1 LYTDKFNLYESK
13 GPSKGP
19 FLILNMYKMK
29 IAIQGEKGCFH
40 EVAARQYFNY
50 DNIEI
55 VPCSTFDL
63 TLNTMKAGEAD
74 FAVMAIENA
83 RSGSIL
89 YNYTLIRESGMKI
102 LGEHNLRIKQNLMAL
117 PGQSITDIRE
127 IRSHPIA
134 IAQCMTYLNQF
145 PGLILIESDDT
156 AGSAKQISETRAR
169 GVAAIASLNTA
180 ELYGLDVLAE
190 GIETYKQN
198 YTRFL
203 IVGEEDKGNKR
214 GNKVSICFSTG
225 HKPGSLAAVLVKL
238 AELEINLSKIQSVP
252 RLNGEWEY
260 MFYLDLEL
268 SKNTNADVIKRV
280 LEKKT
285 SNLEILGVYF
295 KGDMLYES

>member
-1 LYTDKFNLYESK
+1 MNARVPKRGPCSFNK
-13 GPSKGP
+13 T
-19 FLILNMYKMK
+19 FKMK
-29 IAIQGEKGCFH
+29 IAIQGESGSFH

-50 DNIEI
+50 DEIEI
-55 VPCSTFDL
+55 VPCSSFDL
-63 TLNTMKAGEAD
+63 TLNTLKANEAD

-117 PGQSITDIRE
+117 PGQTMADIHE
-127 IRSHPIA
+127 VRSHPIA
-134 IAQCMTYLNQF
+134 LAQCMTFLSQY
-145 PGLILIESDDT
+145 PYLILIESDDT
-156 AGSAKQISETRAR
+156 AGSARQISEHQLK
-169 GVAAIASLNTA
+169 GVAAIAPSNA
-180 ELYGLDVLAE
+180 AKIYGLNLLAS

-203 IVGEEDKGNKR
+203 IVGSEDKGNTK

-225 HKPGSLAAVLVKL
+225 HKPGSLAAVLVKI
-238 AELEINLSKIQSVP
+238 AELQINLTKIQSVP

-268 SKNTNADVIKRV
+268 NKNTKSEVIERV
-280 LEKKT
+280 LHNYT

-295 KGDMLYES
+295 KGDMLYDS

>member
-1 LYTDKFNLYESK
+1 MKARVPQRGPCCFNT
-13 GPSKGP
+13 
-19 FLILNMYKMK
+19 FRKMK
-29 IAIQGEKGCFH
+29 IAIQGETGCFH
-40 EVAARQYFNY
+40 EVAARQYFIY
-50 DNIEI
+50 DEIEI

-63 TLNTMKAGEAD
+63 ELNILKDGEAD

-89 YNYTLIRESGMKI
+89 YNYTLLRESGMKI

-117 PGQSITDIRE
+117 PDQMITDIRE

-134 IAQCMTYLNQF
+134 LAQCMTFLNQF
-145 PGLILIESDDT
+145 PGVTLIESDDT
-156 AGSAKQISETRAR
+156 AGSAKQISETKVK
-169 GVAAIASLNTA
+169 GVAAIASSHAA
-180 ELYGLDVLAE
+180 EIYGLKILAE

-203 IVGEEDKGNKR
+203 VVGSEDKGNTR

-225 HKPGSLAAVLVKL
+225 HKPGSLAKVLVKL

-268 SKNTNADVIKRV
+268 NKNTKSDIIKRV
-280 LEKKT
+280 LDKYT
-285 SNLEILGVYF
+285 SNLEILGVYY
-295 KGDMLYES
+295 KGDMLYDS

>member
-1 LYTDKFNLYESK
+1 MKARV
-13 GPSKGP
+13 PQRGP
-19 FLILNMYKMK
+19 FFINTLKMK
-29 IAIQGEKGCFH
+29 IAIQGETGCFH

-50 DNIEI
+50 DDIEI

-63 TLNTMKAGEAD
+63 TLSTLTEGDAD

-102 LGEHNLRIKQNLMAL
+102 LGEHTLRIRQNLMAL
-117 PGQSITDIRE
+117 HGQSITDIKE

-134 IAQCMTYLNQF
+134 LAQCMTFLNQF
-145 PGLILIESDDT
+145 PGMTLIEAEDT
-156 AGSAKQISETRAR
+156 AGSARIISEHKLK
-169 GVAAIASLNTA
+169 GVAAIAASNAA
-180 ELYGLDVLAE
+180 EIYDLDILAS

-203 IVGEEDKGNKR
+203 VIGNEDKGNTR
-214 GNKVSICFSTG
+214 GNKVSICFSTS

-238 AELEINLSKIQSVP
+238 AELQINLSKIQSVP

-268 SKNTNADVIKRV
+268 NKNTKSDIIKRV
-280 LEKKT
+280 LSKYT

>member
-1 LYTDKFNLYESK
+1 MNQGSRK
-13 GPSKGP
+13 GAL
-19 FLILNMYKMK
+19 FLCKILIMK
-29 IAIQGEKGCFH
+29 VSIQGEKGCFH
-40 EVAARQYFNY
+40 EVAARQYFSY
-50 DNIEI
+50 DEVDI
-55 VPCSTFDL
+55 VPCPTFDL
-63 TLNTMKAGEAD
+63 TLNTLKAGACD

-117 PGQSITDIRE
+117 PGQSLSDIRE

-134 IAQCMTYLNQF
+134 IAQCMTYLNQH
-145 PGLILIESDDT
+145 PGIILIESDDT
-156 AGSAKQISETRAR
+156 AGSAREISETKAS
-169 GVAAIASLNTA
+169 GVGAIASSIAA
-180 ELYGLDVLAE
+180 EIYGLDILAH

-203 IVGEEDKGNKR
+203 IVGEESHGNTS

-238 AELEINLSKIQSVP
+238 AEYDINLTKIQSVP

-268 SKNTNADVIKRV
+268 NKNTKSDVIKRI
-280 LEKKT
+280 LDKYT
-285 SNLEILGVYF
+285 SNLEILGVYY
-295 KGDMLYES
+295 KGDMLYDS

>member
-1 LYTDKFNLYESK
+1 MKARVPERGPCSFNNI
-13 GPSKGP
+13 
-19 FLILNMYKMK
+19 FKMK
-29 IAIQGEKGCFH
+29 IAIQGESGCFH

-50 DNIEI
+50 DIIEI

-63 TLNTMKAGEAD
+63 TLNTVKSGEAD

-102 LGEHNLRIKQNLMAL
+102 LGEHNLRVKQNLMAL
-117 PGQSITDIRE
+117 PGQAITEIRE

-145 PGLILIESDDT
+145 PGITLIESDDT
-156 AGSAKQISETRAR
+156 ASSARQISETHSK
-169 GVAAIASLNTA
+169 GVAAIASSSAA
-180 ELYGLDVLAE
+180 EIYGLEILAS

-198 YTRFL
+198 YTRFH
-203 IVGEEDKGNKR
+203 IVGNEEKGNKR

-225 HKPGSLAAVLVKL
+225 HKPGSLAKILVKL
-238 AELEINLSKIQSVP
+238 AELDINLSKIQSVP

-268 SKNTNADVIKRV
+268 NKNTKSEVIKRV
-280 LEKKT
+280 LDKYT
-285 SNLEILGVYF
+285 RRHVI
-295 KGDMLYES
+295 

>member
-1 LYTDKFNLYESK
+1 MKTRV
-13 GPSKGP
+13 PQRGP
-19 FLILNMYKMK
+19 FLFNTDSKMK
-29 IAIQGEKGCFH
+29 ISIQGEAGCFH
-40 EVAARQYFNY
+40 EVAARQYFSY
-50 DNIEI
+50 DDIEI

-63 TLNTMKAGEAD
+63 TLNTLKAGDSD

-102 LGEHNLRIKQNLMAL
+102 LGEHNLRIIQNLMAL
-117 PGQSITDIRE
+117 PGQQITDIRE

-134 IAQCMTYLNQF
+134 IAQCMTFLNQF
-145 PGLILIESDDT
+145 PGITLIESDDT
-156 AGSAKQISETRAR
+156 AASARVISENRLQ
-169 GVAAIASLNTA
+169 GVAAIASSTA
-180 ELYGLDVLAE
+180 AQIYGLDILAS

-203 IVGEEDKGNKR
+203 VVGSEENGNTK

-225 HKPGSLAAVLVKL
+225 HKPGSLAKILVKL
-238 AELEINLSKIQSVP
+238 AEMEINLSKIQSVP

-260 MFYLDLEL
+260 MFYLDLEMN
-268 SKNTNADVIKRV
+268 KNTKSEVIKRV
-280 LEKKT
+280 LAKYT
-285 SNLEILGVYF
+285 NDLEILGVYY

>member
-1 LYTDKFNLYESK
+1 
-13 GPSKGP
+13 
-19 FLILNMYKMK
+19 MK

-50 DNIEI
+50 DEIEI

-63 TLNTMKAGEAD
+63 TLNTVKTGEAD
-74 FAVMAIENA
+74 FAIMAIENA

-102 LGEHNLRIKQNLMAL
+102 LGEHNLRIKQNLMAM
-117 PGQSITDIRE
+117 PGQSITDIKE

-134 IAQCMTYLNQF
+134 LAQCMTFLNQF
-145 PGLILIESDDT
+145 PGITLIEGDDT
-156 AGSAKQISETRAR
+156 AGSARLISDKKLK
-169 GVAAIASLNTA
+169 GVAAIASSNSA
-180 ELYGLDVLAE
+180 EIYGLNILAE

-203 IVGEEDKGNKR
+203 VIGSEEKGNKK

-238 AELEINLSKIQSVP
+238 ADLGINLSKIQSVP

-260 MFYLDLEL
+260 LFYLDLEL
-268 SKNTNADVIKRV
+268 NKNTNSGIIQRV
-280 LEKKT
+280 LNKHT